1 MIAMIDVDDFK
12 QINDNYGH
20 LEGDITLQEV
30 AQILKRTCQ
39 KCNQASRLA
48 IYRYGG
54 DEFIL
59 LSTEYNDSLINDNL
73 KQALEEAEREWNE
86 NRKTEYSIYLSME
99 LPLATMKMKVSSDR

>member
-1 MIAMIDVDDFK
+1 MDDFK

-20 LEGDITLQEV
+20 LEGDIALQEV
-30 AQILKRTCQ
+30 AGIIKNTCH
-39 KCNQASRLA
+39 KCNQANRFA

>member
-12 QINDNYGH
+12 Q
-20 LEGDITLQEV
+20 
-30 AQILKRTCQ
+30 
-39 KCNQASRLA
+39 
-48 IYRYGG
+48 
-54 DEFIL
+54 
-59 LSTEYNDSLINDNL
+59 INDNL